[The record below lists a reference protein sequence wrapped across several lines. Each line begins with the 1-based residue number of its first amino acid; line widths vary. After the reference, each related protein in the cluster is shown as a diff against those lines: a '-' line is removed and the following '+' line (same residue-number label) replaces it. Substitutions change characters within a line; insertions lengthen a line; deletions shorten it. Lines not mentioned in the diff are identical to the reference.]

1 MKENVFCF
9 KIGSFLKV
17 SLDWFEGEDV
27 NDYDLMWTKLERAVS
42 PECNEVVAS
51 KKFKERVQ
59 KPGESI
65 TAFVTD
71 LLLLVKDCNYVD
83 EDRQVRDQFVYGVS
97 GEELKKRL
105 LEKGNTLTRV
115 EAITI
120 GKAYEST
127 KIEVQECSA
136 NRTPAKESI
145 KAVSK
150 DKPKKVLMCNYC
162 AKKKGSS

>member
-9 KIGSFLKV
+9 KIGSSLKV

-65 TAFVTD
+65 TAF
-71 LLLLVKDCNYVD
+71 CH
-83 EDRQVRDQFVYGVS
+83 
-97 GEELKKRL
+97 
-105 LEKGNTLTRV
+105 
-115 EAITI
+115 
-120 GKAYEST
+120 
-127 KIEVQECSA
+127 
-136 NRTPAKESI
+136 
-145 KAVSK
+145 
-150 DKPKKVLMCNYC
+150 
-162 AKKKGSS
+162 